1 MMKVRNDLFRDDVV
15 HSVVDSSERVV
26 LDVVKKGGSYRLQN
40 GRFSSRY
47 DALRDKYTKRVSWLE
62 FEREKYQRAW
72 LGACDLQTYYAREC
86 ERLRGILRDNN
97 ISF

>member
-1 MMKVRNDLFRDDVV
+1 MMRVRNDLFRDDVEHCV
-15 HSVVDSSERVV
+15 MDDSERVV
-26 LDVVKKGGSYRLQN
+26 LDVSRKGGAYRLRN

-47 DALRDKYTKRVSWLE
+47 DALRDKYAKRVSWLE

-72 LGACDLQTYYAREC
+72 LAACDLQSYYAREC
-86 ERLRGILRDNN
+86 ERLRGILRGNN